1 MYACAVDERVRV
13 VASSKHKPKAR
24 RKHTCVE
31 CGKIINKGEQ
41 YVRYSGVSLEYDL
54 SSHATFP
61 WRAKICLLCEDDID
75 VMSAVDDAVTIFG
88 CFHDRILDALNLGL
102 LDQLGPE
109 HPFWA
114 TRTACRWQIYRDED
128 GDAYHVPK

>member
-1 MYACAVDERVRV
+1 MHACAIEEGVRV

-24 RKHTCVE
+24 REHMCLE
-31 CGKIINKGEQ
+31 CGKIINVGEQ

-54 SSHATFP
+54 SDHATFP

-75 VMSAVDDAVTIFG
+75 VISAVDDTDTVFG
-88 CFHDRILDALNLGL
+88 CLHDRILDALNLSL

-114 TRTACRWQIYRDED
+114 TGMARRWQIYRDKN